1 MRFKADSEDTQE
13 YPQTG
18 RITEKDLKMAHC
30 TTRQYWAEQ
39 EANEEAL
46 MDGWRADY
54 ARQLEKEEADINNNE
69 YRQLRSVSRH
79 RYIYVEE
86 GGER

>member
-46 MDGWRADY
+46 MDGGRQMV
-54 ARQLEKEEADINNNE
+54 ARRFAKEEADINNNQ

-79 RYIYVEE
+79 HYFEEE
-86 GGER
+86 GHG